1 MADLKEQRYIMEIAK
16 VQGIAKAAE
25 RLYISQPA
33 LSKFLARTEEL
44 YDIQLFERVGKKL
57 IPTYAGEQYLKYAKQ
72 MLELDQ
78 SFRDQIADIKTLKSG
93 SLSIGSTPGRGKDIF
108 PVILPAFYEQYPRF
122 DLHVYQETAVK
133 LEELLRNGEIQVAMM
148 TSEGDERSFSGFHV
162 EELSTEEICLIVS
175 EKRHLKGVRKY
186 GFRYPWVDV
195 RQLEEEL
202 FLMLNKGSRLR
213 SVADRVLKN
222 QMMSPKMMEFSSI
235 DTIWKLVSQDFGI
248 AFASDFNAP
257 PVSGVDLFSVGSKPV
272 TWKFIILTRIGGY
285 ISNPIQYM
293 IDITKQFYGKK
304 DLSGG
309 TGRIFD
315 GMA

>member
-1 MADLKEQRYIMEIAK
+1 MADLKEQKYIVEIAK

-25 RLYISQPA
+25 HLFISQPA

-44 YDIQLFERVGKKL
+44 YDIRLFERVGKKL

-78 SFRDQIADIKTLKSG
+78 SFRDQIADIKTLRSG

-108 PVILPAFYEQYPRF
+108 PVILPEFYRQYPQF
-122 DLHVYQETAVK
+122 DLKVYQETAVK

-148 TSEGDERSFSGFHV
+148 TSEEDRRFSGFHV
-162 EELSTEEICLIVS
+162 EELATEEISLIVS
-175 EKRHLKGVRKY
+175 KRRNLQGVAKY

-195 RQLEEEL
+195 RQLEGEL

-213 SVADRVLKN
+213 SVADRVFKN
-222 QMMSPKMMEFSSI
+222 QMLSPKIMEFSSI

-257 PVSGVDLFSVGSKPV
+257 PVPGVDLFSVGPQPI

-293 IDITKQFYGKK
+293 IDITKKIYGNKN
-304 DLSGG
+304 LSGR
-309 TGRIFD
+309 TGGVSNETI
-315 GMA
+315 